1 MMSGWKLKKR
11 SDTWKL
17 CFHPIRSILRSVQR
31 NRRFPKSKL
40 RIKKYSFACLIKTTV
55 FCPPP
60 ECIIRY
66 EQLGFYRILLELKK
80 NSSIVDYCYKNI
92 EVLIDYDQKHSANLL
107 KTLKSYFINNNNL
120 TKTASDLYIHKN
132 TLSYRLSLIKT
143 LLGTDFSNSL
153 EQMELFISVLLYDT

>member
-1 MMSGWKLKKR
+1 RL
-11 SDTWKL
+11 
-17 CFHPIRSILRSVQR
+17 P
-31 NRRFPKSKL
+31 
-40 RIKKYSFACLIKTTV
+40 SFA
-55 FCPPP
+55 PPP